1 MQPLNASVRLA
12 NMKYLSLLLL
22 LTSILRVEITLASVA
37 DTTLNEKHYTKKQLD
52 NDVNYLVHTIADV
65 HPDMYHSIGQKQYK
79 KLTDSV
85 LWALRDGMTG
95 KQAWPIISRLIGAL
109 NEGHSSFKFPDDLI
123 ANLKAGGNTLFPVN
137 IREFDGR
144 YFVVRAD
151 GSAEDVL
158 LPGDKII
165 SINHI
170 SASNLVDI
178 LSAGMGGLRLWR
190 ANDVCQNMIPY
201 LDLNNIHG
209 PYRISYMRGN
219 NVDSVSL
226 SAVSFADYISHLK
239 AKAGKLPKIPK
250 PADHDFKYL
259 DNGKAYLS
267 INSLR
272 EDTAKFKHFLDSV
285 FTALK
290 QAQPNALIIDLRQNG
305 GGNSA
310 LGETLLSYITDKPFR
325 MTGGVKWKVSQE
337 YKDQLNERLKGEG
350 AKQMDY
356 YFSKANGT
364 ILTSEGNAPKK
375 HLGNALL
382 YKGRVIVLIGPKT
395 FSSANMLANTIQ
407 DYKLATLVGEPSGE
421 PANDYGELITV
432 KLPNTGFTFTTSTK
446 QFIRAN
452 GDAKDQHPV
461 LPAYT
466 VHDDPLTTVDEVLE
480 YAKKM

>member
-1 MQPLNASVRLA
+1 MASA
-12 NMKYLSLLLL
+12 
-22 LTSILRVEITLASVA
+22 T
-37 DTTLNEKHYTKKQLD
+37 DTTLNEKHYTKRQFND
-52 NDVNYLVHTIADV
+52 DVNYLVHTIADV
-65 HPDMYHSIGQKQYK
+65 HPDMYHSISQKRYK
-79 KLTDSV
+79 QLTDSV
-85 LWALRDGMTG
+85 LAALHDGMTG
-95 KQAWPIISRLIGAL
+95 KQAWPIISRLVGAL
-109 NEGHSSFKFPDDLI
+109 NEGHSGFSFPGDLI

-137 IREFDGR
+137 IREFDSKC
-144 YFVVRAD
+144 FVVRAD

-170 SASNLVDI
+170 DAANLVDI
-178 LSAGMGGLRLWR
+178 LSAGMGGLKLWR

-209 PYRISYMRGN
+209 PYRISYIRGN
-219 NVDSVSL
+219 KVDSVSL
-226 SAVSFADYISHLK
+226 NAVSFTDYVSRLK
-239 AKAGKLPKIPK
+239 AKAGKLPKLPK

-272 EDTAKFKHFLDSV
+272 EDPANFKHFLDSV
-285 FTALK
+285 FTLLK
-290 QAQPNALIIDLRQNG
+290 QSQPNTLIIDLRQNG

-337 YKDQLNERLKGEG
+337 YKDQLNERLNGEG

-356 YFSKANGT
+356 YFNKANGT
-364 ILTSEGNAPKK
+364 IFTSQGDVQKK
-375 HLGNALL
+375 PLENALF

-407 DYKLATLVGEPSGE
+407 DYKLATLVGERSGE

-432 KLPNTGFTFTTSTK
+432 KLPNSGFTFTTSTK
-446 QFIRAN
+446 QFMRAN
-452 GDAKDQHPV
+452 GDAKDQAPV

-466 VHDDPLTTVDEVLE
+466 VHDDPLTTIDEVLE
-480 YAKKM
+480 YAKRM